1 MSDSSVSIAH
11 NAEAGRF
18 EARVDGLPARLDYR
32 LDGTVMLIHHT
43 EVPAQLEGRGIAAA
57 LTAAAFEHARR
68 EGLRIAPLCS
78 YARAWARRHPEFADL
93 LER

>member
-1 MSDSSVSIAH
+1 MRSQRRPLDGGGWPCGLVL
-11 NAEAGRF
+11 G
-18 EARVDGLPARLDYR
+18 DGLPARLDYR
-32 LDGTVMLIHHT
+32 LDGAVMLIHHT
-43 EVPAQLEGRGIAAA
+43 EVPARLEGRGIAAT

-78 YARAWARRHPEFADL
+78 YARAWARRHPEFADV